1 MKVKFFLAIVTA
13 FFSKSDLEKNDR
25 VFQILLNVF
34 ENYEGKGGGI
44 YILIFSCFIMLAFRK
59 NNLITGK
66 AKSPSLTFSF
76 LNFSVS
82 LFDVCLAKN
91 YYLIDK

>member
-25 VFQILLNVF
+25 VFPILLNVF
-34 ENYEGKGGGI
+34 ENMEGI